1 MHLQSTST
9 SCKVLHR
16 NIVHF
21 IWAKIATDHGRIPF
35 SLSYPRV
42 PPISDSIT
50 TNSILIVPKDLYRA
64 QLYSSEACG
73 SHNINQRLTANS
85 ILIVTTHGEL
95 NLYSRDLIITVDGGC
110 GVGVTNAS
118 KRGAENAFVEILQGH
133 WGNHG
138 FS

>member
-1 MHLQSTST
+1 M
-9 SCKVLHR
+9 
-16 NIVHF
+16 
-21 IWAKIATDHGRIPF
+21 DHGRIPF

-50 TNSILIVPKDLYRA
+50 ANSILIVPKDLYRA

-110 GVGVTNAS
+110 GVGVA
-118 KRGAENAFVEILQGH
+118 NAFKERGGKCIR
-133 WGNHG
+133 GNIAG
-138 FS
+138 SLGESRVLVRVLCFRKIVAGVSAFS